1 MTTTWYIRDR
11 YAEFCKVLRRQTVQT
26 LVHRR
31 AQFEDDALQDV
42 QSVQFIVKD
51 VRQTSIKL
59 SSSSNDSGSGVQDPL
74 QLVSYSPRCVRIKL
88 LLLLMVMT
96 RTAMLIR
103 LITGA

>member
-31 AQFEDDALQDV
+31 AQFEDDALWDV
-42 QSVQFIVKD
+42 QPVQFIVKD
-51 VRQTSIKL
+51 VCQTPIKL

-74 QLVSYSPRCVRIKL
+74 QLVSCSPQCARIQCVAIVYTARHD
-88 LLLLMVMT
+88 
-96 RTAMLIR
+96 RTD
-103 LITGA
+103 